1 MMRSM
6 FSGITGLRNF
16 QLDMDVIGNNIAN
29 VNTVGFKASRV
40 TFQTTLLQTLKAAS
54 APEKNFGGTN
64 AIQVGL
70 GSKVATIDKIMSQGS
85 FQNTGKKTD
94 LAIQGDGFF
103 VVNDGTG
110 NYYTRAGN
118 FDIDTNGSLIQPSTG
133 YKVQGWGASIDP
145 ETGKRYVDTNKPIG
159 DITISAGMSMAAA
172 ATTKIGLSGNL
183 RADIGPQNFV
193 MKVRDVSSNTDYEVS
208 FKFTKTRDDI
218 NLRQGGDPFSSN
230 QSYTWEAD
238 WNGDGVPD
246 ATGYMIF
253 NEFGRVVDAA
263 VTSGGSGDTINIA
276 GDANIVIPTT
286 GEPRFYEA
294 DDTSNFVVP
303 EYVSPNYSTSVQV
316 YDSLGRPY
324 NLHVEFV
331 RLGRY
336 DFDGDNV
343 IDFNN
348 AWTWRAYTDSG
359 EEISYVN
366 ASGNPNFTAGIPYT
380 GGLLDFDTAGRISS
394 MWGIYNDSSGNL
406 SVDNSTELKRIEFD
420 ASHNGDGK
428 VGIDIDFTP
437 ITQYASPFSAVVN
450 YQNGNAEGSLQ
461 SFAINENGE
470 IIGTFSNG
478 LTDILGKI
486 ALAVFNNPA
495 GLQEIGNS
503 LYAQSSN
510 SGLPL
515 IGEPGSGGR
524 GTIIPGALEMS
535 NVDLAE
541 EFTKMII
548 AQRGFQANAR
558 LITTADQIL
567 NELVNIRR

>member
-29 VNTVGFKASRV
+29 VNTVGFKASRT
-40 TFQTTLLQTLKAAS
+40 TFQTTLLQTLKASS
-54 APEKNFGGTN
+54 APQENFGGTN
-64 AIQVGL
+64 AMQVGL
-70 GSKVATIDKIMSQGS
+70 GSKVASIDKIMSQGS

-103 VVNDGTG
+103 VVSDGSG

-118 FDIDTNGSLIQPSTG
+118 FDVDTNGTLIQPSTG
-133 YKVQGWGASIDP
+133 YKVQGWSASIDP
-145 ETGKRYVDTNKPIG
+145 DTGRRYVDTNKPVG
-159 DITISAGMSMAAA
+159 DIVISAGMSMAASS
-172 ATTKIGLSGNL
+172 TTKMELAGNMK
-183 RADIGPQNFV
+183 ADVGPQNFV
-193 MKVRDVSSNTDYEVS
+193 MKVRDVSSGTDYEVN
-208 FKFTKTRDDI
+208 FKFKKTQNDI
-218 NLRQGGDPFSSN
+218 NIRQNGDPFSSN

-238 WNGDGVPD
+238 WDGDGVAD
-246 ATGYMIF
+246 ATGYMVF

-263 VTSGGSGDTINIA
+263 VTGGGSGDTINIS

-303 EYVSPNYSTSVQV
+303 EYTSPNYVTSVQI

-324 NLHVEFV
+324 NLYIEFV

-336 DFDGDNV
+336 DFDGDNT

-348 AWTWRAYTDSG
+348 AWTWKAYTDSG
-359 EEISYVN
+359 ETISYVN
-366 ASGNPNFTAGIPYT
+366 ANGSPTTTTGEAYT
-380 GGLLDFDTAGRISS
+380 GGLLDFDTSGRISS
-394 MWGIYNDSSGNL
+394 LWGIYNDAAGNL
-406 SVDNSTELKRIEFD
+406 LVDNITELKRIEFD

-428 VGIDIDFTP
+428 VGIDIDFTAL
-437 ITQYASPFSAVVN
+437 TQYASPFSAVVN

-478 LTDILGKI
+478 LTDVLGKI

-503 LYAQSSN
+503 LYTQSPN

-515 IGEPGSGGR
+515 IGAPGSGGR

-558 LITTADQIL
+558 VITTADQIL